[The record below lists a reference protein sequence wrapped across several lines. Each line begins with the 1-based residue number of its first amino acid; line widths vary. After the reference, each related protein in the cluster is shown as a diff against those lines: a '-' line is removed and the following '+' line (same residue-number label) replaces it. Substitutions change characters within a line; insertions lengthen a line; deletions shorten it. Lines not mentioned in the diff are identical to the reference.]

1 MPAILVY
8 QVNAKLVSSHHKWN
22 HQHLIEFKYFT
33 YLNDSLQQEIPFY
46 LLCSLLE
53 EEAGAPDRTPL
64 TAQSVMTGA
73 LFAIAYNYTGWMA
86 TLFKQQPTK
95 KIRPSVYYTSLALPG
110 TFCYVFGEFVVSTVQ
125 FSCKLRSW
133 MFLLSY
139 YI

>member
-73 LFAIAYNYTGWMA
+73 LFAIAYNYRMDGN
-86 TLFKQQPTK
+86 
-95 KIRPSVYYTSLALPG
+95 S
-110 TFCYVFGEFVVSTVQ
+110 
-125 FSCKLRSW
+125 
-133 MFLLSY
+133 FLLLLLLGIY
-139 YI
+139 CWAVREEGKKGG

>member
-1 MPAILVY
+1 MAAILVY

-22 HQHLIEFKYFT
+22 HQHLIEFKYLT

-95 KIRPSVYYTSLALPG
+95 KIRPSV
-110 TFCYVFGEFVVSTVQ
+110 
-125 FSCKLRSW
+125 
-133 MFLLSY
+133 
-139 YI
+139 